1 MNKQQLIKQI
11 TELIEN
17 FKETTL
23 EFQEHNFRVNSDGWK
38 KITVDGKSYLEN
50 DKKDIWEF
58 LDENKGE
65 QLFTWDSAIR
75 ETKKA
80 GLRMPTDDEFT
91 ELLKTKSDM
100 PNVIFTG
107 FRGTGGSFYFGGTS
121 SYFWSS
127 VGSGG
132 SAWERYLNSGNAGVN
147 RNTDAVAYGFS
158 VRCLKD

>member
-65 QLFTWDSAIR
+65 QLFTWDSAMR

-107 FRGTGGSFYFGGTS
+107 YRSTDGSFCNGGKS
-121 SYFWSS
+121 AYFWSS

-132 SAWERYLNSGNAGVN
+132 SAWVRYLDSRIAGVG
-147 RNTDAVAYGFS
+147 RGMDAVAYGFS